1 MSGQT
6 ARRGRIA
13 VLAGGALAAGAALET
28 ALVGAAGEQWGAV
41 LGPGPARPDEVVAAV
56 LSTAAVI
63 LAAWLAL
70 TTLASLLGHLPGR
83 VGRLLDTWSR
93 SWSPPVVRR
102 VAAVLVGV
110 SVSGVL
116 APGSAAGTGPVP
128 FPGFAVTT
136 PATPAPVATASS
148 GATLGLH
155 GAGAPGFTVTTPLP
169 AGPGRQAP
177 APGPAAPGPAAPGPA
192 ATSQQAPAPGW
203 VPERPVVRPQA
214 SPDLVAGTPRRTSG
228 AEVVVLRGD
237 SLWSIVARHLGP
249 GATDA
254 EVAAQWPRWHAANRS
269 VIGDD
274 PDLLLPGQVLHP
286 PHAEAVA
293 R

>member
-1 MSGQT
+1 MARQT

-13 VLAGGALAAGAALET
+13 ALATGALA
-28 ALVGAAGEQWGAV
+28 VGAGLEAVLAAAAGGQWGAV
-41 LGPGPARPDEVVAAV
+41 LAPGPARPDEVVGAVLTTAAV
-56 LSTAAVI
+56 LVG
-63 LAAWLAL
+63 AWLAV

-83 VGRLLDTWSR
+83 VGRVLDRWSR
-93 SWSPPVVRR
+93 SWSPAVVRR
-102 VAAVLVGV
+102 VAAVLVGA

-116 APGSAAGTGPVP
+116 APGSAVGSAAPAP
-128 FPGFAVTT
+128 SPGFAVTAPTTTTLSTTAPAATT
-136 PATPAPVATASS
+136 PATTTPAAVAAP
-148 GATLGLH
+148 G
-155 GAGAPGFTVTTPLP
+155 GAGGSQGPGVPGFTVT
-169 AGPGRQAP
+169 AP
-177 APGPAAPGPAAPGPA
+177 APAEDRL
-192 ATSQQAPAPGW
+192 QAPAPGW

-214 SPDLVAGTPRRTSG
+214 SPDLVAGTPRRTPA

-249 GATDA
+249 EASDA

-274 PDLLLPGQVLHP
+274 PDLLLPGQVLRA